1 MRSVMKAGAGALVA
15 MMAAGCA
22 SAEPQQAST
31 AQHGSAAQGSAAQA
45 GEALRPPAGVASSM
59 INSDPTVGVRVQQVA
74 PGLRYVFG
82 ANVSSNTFVLDTPEG
97 AVVVDTSRPPASRA
111 HLNALKADG
120 VDKVAYIIITH
131 GHGDHTGG
139 VALWKQGDAK
149 VVAHD
154 SLPEFLGYQRML
166 DGFYSRRNA
175 AQYQFAGG
183 GGAAA
188 PVHQAMM
195 AAAAQQ
201 SVFTPDIMF
210 DRELTLDAG
219 GVKLELMHT
228 PGETPDHISVWVPHL
243 KAVFVGD
250 NFYESFPN
258 MYTLRGTRPRWP
270 LDYITSIEKVMAL
283 EPEYLLPSHGPP
295 VIGKDEIHR
304 QLKKYRDAIVY
315 VHDAVLA
322 GMNAGKDV
330 HTLMQE
336 IRLPPELDVG
346 EGYGR
351 ISWTVRGIY
360 EGYVGWFNGDPS
372 TMFEQGRASVSD
384 SIVSLAGAKPMAD
397 EAMKLLGQGKSVEA
411 LHLASVGLEGAPD
424 DGDLLRARIAALEA
438 LVSASV
444 NRNEMGWL
452 QQGLAESKA
461 KLGR

>member
-1 MRSVMKAGAGALVA
+1 MRKATFAGVGVLIAA
-15 MMAAGCA
+15 MAAGCA
-22 SAEPQQAST
+22 SAEPQQA
-31 AQHGSAAQGSAAQA
+31 GQA
-45 GEALRPPAGVASSM
+45 PASPPASARPSGINASM
-59 INSDPTVGVRVQQVA
+59 GNTDPTVGLRVQQIA

-82 ANVSSNTFVLDTPEG
+82 ANVSSNTFVLDTPAG

-111 HLNALKADG
+111 HFDALKADG
-120 VDKVAYIIITH
+120 VDKVAYIVITH

-139 VALWKQGDAK
+139 INFWKQGDAK
-149 VVAHD
+149 VVGHS

-166 DGFYSRRNA
+166 NGFYSRRNA
-175 AQYQFAGG
+175 AQFQFAGS

-188 PVHQAMM
+188 PTNQALMM
-195 AAAAQQ
+195 AAAQQ
-201 SVFTPDIMF
+201 SVFTPEIMF
-210 DRELTLDAG
+210 DKELTIDAG

-228 PGETPDHISVWVPHL
+228 PGETPDHISLWVPHL

-250 NFYESFPN
+250 NYYESFPN

-270 LDYITSIEKVMAL
+270 MDYITSIEKVMAL
-283 EPEYLLPSHGPP
+283 EPEYLLPSHGEP
-295 VIGKDEIHR
+295 VVGKDEVQR
-304 QLKKYRDAIVY
+304 RLKKYHDAIVY

-330 HTLMQE
+330 NTLMQE

-372 TMFEQGRASVSD
+372 TMFEQGRDSVSAN
-384 SIVSLAGAKPMAD
+384 IVALAGTKPMAD
-397 EAMKLLGQGKSVEA
+397 EAMKLLAQGKTVEA
-411 LHLASVGLEGAPD
+411 LQLATVGLEGAPD
-424 DGDLLRARIAALEA
+424 DKDLLRARVAALEA
-438 LVSASV
+438 LVAASD

-452 QQGLAESKA
+452 RQGLAESQA
-461 KLGR
+461 KLAQ